1 MKHSKLYT
9 LFFAMA
15 LFLFFT
21 NCFEEPE
28 FKLSTTD
35 IQFVDSIFLQMNDS
49 LHKTSDSLCEEF
61 RKNEFEKII
70 DSIKRD
76 RLLKIESILGRTSHE

>member
-9 LFFAMA
+9 FFFTIT

-28 FKLSTTD
+28 FKLSSTD
-35 IQFVDSIFLQMNDS
+35 IQFVDSLFLKMNDS
-49 LHKTSDSLCEEF
+49 LHKTADSLCNSF
-61 RKNEFEKII
+61 RANEFDKIV

-76 RLLKIESILGRTSHE
+76 RLLKIERILGQPSYE

>member
-9 LFFAMA
+9 FFFSVT

-28 FKLSTTD
+28 FKLSNTD
-35 IQFVDSIFLQMNDS
+35 IQFVDSIFLKMNDS
-49 LHKTSDSLCEEF
+49 LLKTSDSLCNSF
-61 RKNEFEKII
+61 RAKEFENII

-76 RLLKIESILGRTSHE
+76 RLLKIEIILGEATHE